1 MKEIYFASA
10 RSEDFSYQASM
21 VAKLEKMLSKMKLS
35 RYIAKGDYVA
45 IKTHFGSEGGH
56 RIVRPIFLRKVVE
69 AVKAV
74 GGKPFVTDTVRIEGL
89 DYLETANLEGINHLS
104 VGCPVVLADGL
115 FGKNSQKV
123 KAGKILGEIGIASE
137 IYDSDAM
144 VVVTHCKGHIQAGY
158 GGAIKNLAMGAIPGH
173 ARKGEP
179 ERSRIHGIETQLEWD
194 AEKCE
199 LCGECVEICD
209 HDALTMSDK
218 IEIDHFK
225 CHKCRRCVEV
235 CENDALTLPIR
246 EDEFQMAMAE
256 AAKAA
261 LDTFEEGKV
270 VFINFI
276 MEVMPHCD
284 CHPHS
289 DVPVINDQGILMCD
303 DIVAI
308 DKASLDMIENAARLP
323 DSKAENIGREVGLF
337 KGLTGRDP
345 YVHVNHAAKLGSGK
359 REYKLVKIGERK
371 WP

>member
-1 MKEIYFASA
+1 MKSLYFASA
-10 RSEDFSYQASM
+10 RSEDFSYQTSM
-21 VAKLEKMLSKMKLS
+21 VAKLENMLRKIDLSK
-35 RYIAKGDYVA
+35 YITKDDYVA
-45 IKTHFGSEGGH
+45 VKTHFGSEGGH

-69 AVKAV
+69 AIGAV

-89 DYLETANLEGINHLS
+89 DYLETANMEGINHLS
-104 VGCPVVLADGL
+104 VGCPVILADGI
-115 FGKNSQKV
+115 FGKNYLKV
-123 KAGKILGEIGIASE
+123 KAGKILGEISIASG
-137 IYDSDAM
+137 IYDADAM
-144 VVVTHCKGHIQAGY
+144 IVVTHCKGHIQAGY

-173 ARKGEP
+173 TREGKS
-179 ERSRIHGIETQLEWD
+179 ERGRIHSIETQLEWD
-194 AEKCE
+194 EEKCE
-199 LCGECVEICD
+199 LCGDCVEICD
-209 HDALTMSDK
+209 HDALSMTDK

-235 CENDALTLPIR
+235 CENEALILPIT

-261 LDTFEEGKV
+261 LGTFKPNKV

-289 DVPVINDQGILMCD
+289 DVPVINDQGILIGD

-308 DKASLDMIENAARLP
+308 DMASLDLIEKSAPLP
-323 DSKAENIGREVGLF
+323 DSKAENLDPKKELL

-345 YVHVNHAAKLGSGK
+345 YVHVLHAEKLGLGK
-359 REYKLVKIGERK
+359 SKYKIIRID
-371 WP
+371 